1 MSKKFKLPHHDLLR
15 TLIKT
20 NNRKI
25 WMKNGQYWLKKLANI
40 QVENLI

>member
-1 MSKKFKLPHHDLLR
+1 MSKKFKLPHHDGLR

-20 NNRKI
+20 NDRKI
-25 WMKNGQYWLKKLANI
+25 LKNGQYWLKKLANI